1 MTSLELIVSQ
11 DPAGETSHVIVAD
24 GVVVDT
30 LVAVTADL
38 DVIRITPEEPWTGLT
53 SLVIR
58 TEASPSWVGWREI
71 EVQGLVTGEVPAAAP
86 DVIFVGGPVLTMSSL
101 GTVEAVAVTDDLIS
115 AVGTE
120 ADVLA
125 TAGAETEV
133 VELEGRALMPGFVDP
148 HTHILNDA
156 GRLDLDTLGGQQLA
170 LDNGITTLANLFTTP
185 EFLEEMRGYE
195 RGGELRARISL
206 YLIASD
212 NCGVLQDDWWA
223 SEAPTRHPGEFLR
236 IGGIKLFLDGGT
248 CGPWAVTEEIQ
259 PGTGTAEPFLST
271 DDIIPILDAAGDLG
285 HQVVIHSIGGRSQPD
300 RP

>member
-148 HTHILNDA
+148 HTPHPQRRRAPRPRYARWTATGTGQRDHHPRQPVHDA
-156 GRLDLDTLGGQQLA
+156 GV
-170 LDNGITTLANLFTTP
+170 P
-185 EFLEEMRGYE
+185 RGN
-195 RGGELRARISL
+195 AR
-206 YLIASD
+206 
-212 NCGVLQDDWWA
+212 V
-223 SEAPTRHPGEFLR
+223 
-236 IGGIKLFLDGGT
+236 
-248 CGPWAVTEEIQ
+248 
-259 PGTGTAEPFLST
+259 
-271 DDIIPILDAAGDLG
+271 
-285 HQVVIHSIGGRSQPD
+285 
-300 RP
+300 